1 METIPGMQGWLSALA
16 VYRDR
21 RMLCILFLGFSSGL
35 PLALTGAT
43 LALWLAKTGVDK
55 TTIGV
60 FALVGI
66 PYTLKF
72 LWAPALDGLR
82 LPLLTRLLGRRR
94 GWAIVTQIA
103 LALSVLALGTADP
116 GARIGLTA
124 ALALLVSFCSASQ
137 DIVVDAY
144 RVEILREHEQGA
156 GAAAIQIGYR
166 IGMLASGAGAL
177 YIADGLGWMAAFWSM
192 AALVGVG
199 MAAILLNP
207 EPPPPENMKTAE
219 NRTPGEWL
227 HDHVI
232 SPFADFLARPGW
244 VAILLFILLFK
255 FGDAVAG
262 VMTSPFYV
270 EIGFS
275 LTEIANVSK
284 VFGLGATI
292 AGAVIGGVMVARL
305 GIMRALVIA
314 GILQMASNLMFVAQ
328 AAAGYDIAMLT
339 LTIAVENLSG
349 GMGTAAFVAYL
360 SSLCSFAFTATQY
373 ALLSSFM
380 AVGRTVLSSSGGW
393 LADRMDWISF
403 FLIST
408 AAAVPGLVLLFW
420 MMKWFPAA
428 PGDQKR

>member
-1 METIPGMQGWLSALA
+1 MTQKQSWLAALA
-16 VYRDR
+16 IYRDR
-21 RMLCILFLGFSSGL
+21 RMACILVLGFSSGL

-43 LALWLAKTGVDK
+43 LALWLAKLGIDK
-55 TTIGV
+55 TTIGL
-60 FALVGI
+60 FALVGL

-72 LWAPALDGLR
+72 LWAPAIDGLS
-82 LPLLTRLLGRRR
+82 LPILTRLLGRRR
-94 GWAIVTQIA
+94 SWAILTQLA
-103 LALSVLALGTADP
+103 LAASVLALGAAEPGIDIGRTA
-116 GARIGLTA
+116 I
-124 ALALLVSFCSASQ
+124 LALLVAFCSASQ

-144 RVEILREHEQGA
+144 RVEILQAHEQGA

-166 IGMLASGAGAL
+166 VGMLASGAGAL
-177 YIADGLGWMAAFWSM
+177 YIADGIGWMAAFWSM

-207 EPPPPENMKTAE
+207 EPAPPAGAAPADS
-219 NRTPGEWL
+219 RTPAQWFAA
-227 HDHVI
+227 HVI
-232 SPFADFLARPGW
+232 KPFGDFLSRPGW
-244 VAILLFILLFK
+244 AMILLFILLFK

-262 VMTSPFYV
+262 VMTSPFYI
-270 EIGFS
+270 ELGFS

-284 VFGLGATI
+284 IFGLTATVSGAI
-292 AGAVIGGVMVARL
+292 IGGVIVARL
-305 GIMRALVIA
+305 GIMPALVIT

-328 AAAGYDIAMLT
+328 AAAGYDIGMLT

-360 SSLCSFAFTATQY
+360 SSLCNFAFTATQY

-403 FLIST
+403 FLLST
-408 AAAVPGLVLLFW
+408 AAALPGLLLLLW
-420 MMKWFPAA
+420 MIKRFPAERPA
-428 PGDQKR
+428 TS

>member
-1 METIPGMQGWLSALA
+1 MTERQGWLAALA

-43 LALWLAKTGVDK
+43 LALWLAQLGIDK
-55 TTIGV
+55 TTIGL
-60 FALVGI
+60 FALAGL

-72 LWAPALDGLR
+72 LWAPAIDGLR
-82 LPLLTRLLGRRR
+82 LPVLTRLLGRRR
-94 GWAIVTQIA
+94 GWAILTQIA
-103 LALSVLALGTADP
+103 LAASVLALGTADP
-116 GARIGLTA
+116 GVDIGLTA

-144 RVEILREHEQGA
+144 RVEILQAHEQGA

-166 IGMLASGAGAL
+166 VGMLASGAGAL
-177 YIADGLGWMAAFWSM
+177 YVADGIGWMAAFWSM
-192 AALVGVG
+192 AALVGIG

-207 EPPPPENMKTAE
+207 EPSSPAAANPTA
-219 NRTPGEWL
+219 RQTPTEWL
-227 HDHVI
+227 AEHVI
-232 SPFADFLARPGW
+232 APFGDFLSRPGW
-244 VAILLFILLFK
+244 AAILLFILLFK

-270 EIGFS
+270 ELGFS
-275 LTEIANVSK
+275 LTEIANISK
-284 VFGLGATI
+284 IFGLGATV
-292 AGAVIGGVMVARL
+292 AGAIIGGVIVARL
-305 GIMRALVIA
+305 GIMRALVIT
-314 GILQMASNLMFVAQ
+314 GLLQMVSNLMFVAQ
-328 AAAGYDIAMLT
+328 AAAGYDIGVLT

-360 SSLCSFAFTATQY
+360 SSLCNFAFTATQY

-393 LADRMDWISF
+393 LADRMDWVSF
-403 FLIST
+403 FLLST
-408 AAAVPGLVLLFW
+408 AAALPGLLLLFW
-420 MMKWFPAA
+420 MIKRFPAERPA
-428 PGDQKR
+428 

>member
-1 METIPGMQGWLSALA
+1 METVSGKQGWLSALA

-21 RMLCILFLGFSSGL
+21 RMLCILLLGFSSGL

-43 LALWLAKTGVDK
+43 LALWLAKLGIDK
-55 TTIGV
+55 TTIGL

-72 LWAPALDGLR
+72 LWAPALDGLP

-103 LALSVLALGTADP
+103 LALSVLALGAVDP
-116 GARIGLTA
+116 GAGIGLTA
-124 ALALLVSFCSASQ
+124 VLALLVSFCSASQ

-156 GAAAIQIGYR
+156 GAASIQIGYR
-166 IGMLASGAGAL
+166 VGMLASGAGAL
-177 YIADGLGWMAAFWSM
+177 YIADGFGWMAAFWSM

-207 EPPPPENMKTAE
+207 EPPPPENIEYAQH
-219 NRTPGEWL
+219 RSAGEWL
-227 HDHVI
+227 SDHVI
-232 SPFADFLARPGW
+232 APFADFLARPGW
-244 VAILLFILLFK
+244 LAILLFILLFK

-275 LTEIANVSK
+275 LIEIANVSK

-292 AGAVIGGVMVARL
+292 AGAVIGGVVVARL
-305 GIMRALVIA
+305 GIMRALVIT
-314 GILQMASNLMFVAQ
+314 GILQMVSNLMFVAQ
-328 AAAGYDIAMLT
+328 AAAGHDIAMLT

-360 SSLCSFAFTATQY
+360 SSLCSLAFTATQY

-408 AAAVPGLVLLFW
+408 AAALPGLVLLFW
-420 MMKWFPAA
+420 MMKRFPVA
-428 PGDQKR
+428 PAEK